1 LNHEARIKNVS
12 LEPFV
17 LDTSA
22 ILTLIEDEAG
32 AERVDSLLRNQEIF
46 LPWIVLLEITYIS
59 WQELGEAEAER
70 RLAYLKL
77 LPVTFLW
84 EADEPTLLIAARLEA
99 TYHLSLADA
108 IIAAFTIRL
117 EATLIHKDPEY
128 EILTGQM
135 KLEALP
141 YKTQSL

>member
-1 LNHEARIKNVS
+1 VS

-84 EADEPTLLIAARLEA
+84 EADEPTLLIAARLKA

>member
-1 LNHEARIKNVS
+1 MS

>member
-1 LNHEARIKNVS
+1 VS

>member
-1 LNHEARIKNVS
+1 VS

-32 AERVDSLLRNQEIF
+32 AERVDSLLRNQKIF

-84 EADEPTLLIAARLEA
+84 EADEPTLLIAARLKA

>member
-1 LNHEARIKNVS
+1 MS
-12 LEPFV
+12 LESFV

-32 AERVDSLLRNQEIF
+32 AERVDSLLRNQEII
-46 LPWIVLLEITYIS
+46 LPWIVLLEITDIS
-59 WQELGEAEAER
+59 RQELGEAEAER

-84 EADEPTLLIAARLEA
+84 EADEPILLIAARLKA

-117 EATLIHKDPEY
+117 DATLIHKNPEY
-128 EILTGQM
+128 EILTGQI

>member
-1 LNHEARIKNVS
+1 MS

-84 EADEPTLLIAARLEA
+84 EADEPTLLIAARLKA

>member
-1 LNHEARIKNVS
+1 MS

-59 WQELGEAEAER
+59 WQEVGEAEAER

-84 EADEPTLLIAARLEA
+84 EADEPTLLIAARLKA